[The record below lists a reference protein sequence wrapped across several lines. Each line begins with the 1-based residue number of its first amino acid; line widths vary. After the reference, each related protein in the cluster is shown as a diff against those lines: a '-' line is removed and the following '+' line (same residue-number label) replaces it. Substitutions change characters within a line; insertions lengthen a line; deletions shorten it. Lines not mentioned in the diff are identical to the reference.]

1 MKFKVIADIQG
12 NFMVEER
19 EEDFEIACPFCENI
33 DIYQVNE
40 DTDLYCS
47 KCGKLLVIKGKGR
60 TCFDFEDVTKLKN
73 IIKRGTSREDRRNAL
88 ILLGRVLEWCEDLT
102 LAEFLL
108 HLSLMDPDKWVR
120 ERAEQILNQ
129 QREAGTAKVKSEI
142 KKLKTSQHPPP
153 LSVAEEES
161 VVQEEIPAED
171 LSDREEIS
179 EQKEDIKKANL
190 VDILLEVIDDTQEV
204 PFPQPN
210 VENINNIDEL
220 LEVAMGS
227 IESTKEVLEGT
238 CETPKRR
245 ENNAEIEEEEI
256 REEIREETE
265 ETQEETEEAQE
276 EIEETQEE
284 TEEAQEE
291 IEEAQEEIEEE
302 IEEVEKEIEE
312 QIEIKEEIEEAEKE
326 IEEQI
331 ENIKTEEE
339 IERDDE
345 MEDEIK
351 AEASGEHKSL
361 TEDVDDITAQEL
373 LDKPIEDLL
382 DGITIESLLE
392 EFALSEDFSEKADI
406 IFIMGE
412 MKFLESTEFLLDL
425 MQNDPDY
432 ELRLISL
439 QALEKIGDKSI
450 APAILES
457 MKKEKDT
464 DFRKKI
470 ATFYSQLKY
479 KRNA

>member
-1 MKFKVIADIQG
+1 MKFKVIADRHG
-12 NFMVEER
+12 NFRVEER
-19 EEDFEIACPFCENI
+19 EENFEIACPFCENI
-33 DIYQVNE
+33 DVYQVAE

-60 TCFDFEDVTKLKN
+60 TCFDVEDVTKLKN

-108 HLSLMDPDKWVR
+108 HLSLMDPDKWIR

-142 KKLKTSQHPPP
+142 KKLKTSQNPPP
-153 LSVAEEES
+153 LPVSVKKEEKS
-161 VVQEEIPAED
+161 VIQETI
-171 LSDREEIS
+171 SEEIS
-179 EQKEDIKKANL
+179 VAAEITEPKEDTKKANL
-190 VDILLEVIDDTQEV
+190 VDILLEVIDDTQEMSL
-204 PFPQPN
+204 P
-210 VENINNIDEL
+210 EIDIEHINNIDEL

-227 IESTKEVLEGT
+227 IESTKEVLENT
-238 CETPKRR
+238 FETGKTK
-245 ENNAEIEEEEI
+245 EFDG
-256 REEIREETE
+256 
-265 ETQEETEEAQE
+265 
-276 EIEETQEE
+276 
-284 TEEAQEE
+284 
-291 IEEAQEEIEEE
+291 EIEEE
-302 IEEVEKEIEE
+302 IEEETEEKVEEEVQEETEEKVEEEVQEEINEKE
-312 QIEIKEEIEEAEKE
+312 
-326 IEEQI
+326 
-331 ENIKTEEE
+331 
-339 IERDDE
+339 RYDE
-345 MEDEIK
+345 MEDVIK
-351 AEASGEHKSL
+351 EEASGEYKSL

-392 EFALSEDFSEKADI
+392 EFALTEDFNEKADI

-412 MKFLESTEFLLDL
+412 MKFMESAEFLLDL

-439 QALEKIGDKSI
+439 QALEKIGDESI

-479 KRNA
+479 KRKA

>member
-1 MKFKVIADIQG
+1 MKFKVIADIHG
-12 NFMVEER
+12 NFIVQEM
-19 EEDFEIACPFCENI
+19 EEDFEITCPFCENI
-33 DIYQVNE
+33 DIYQMAE

-108 HLSLMDPDKWVR
+108 HLSLMDPDKWIR

-142 KKLKTSQHPPP
+142 KKLKTSQNPPP
-153 LSVAEEES
+153 LPVSIKEKSVI
-161 VVQEEIPAED
+161 QETTV
-171 LSDREEIS
+171 EEIS
-179 EQKEDIKKANL
+179 DTDEITEQKEDARKAKL
-190 VDILLEVIDDTQEV
+190 VDILLEVIDDTQKM
-204 PFPQPN
+204 PPPQTD
-210 VENINNIDEL
+210 VVANIDNIDEL

-227 IESTKEVLEGT
+227 IESTKEVLENT
-238 CETPKRR
+238 FDNDKIKECEGK
-245 ENNAEIEEEEI
+245 IEVE
-256 REEIREETE
+256 
-265 ETQEETEEAQE
+265 E
-276 EIEETQEE
+276 EIEEVEKIEE
-284 TEEAQEE
+284 DIEEE
-291 IEEAQEEIEEE
+291 IAKEEREEEIAKEEREEEIAEIAKEEIEEE
-302 IEEVEKEIEE
+302 IEE
-312 QIEIKEEIEEAEKE
+312 
-326 IEEQI
+326 
-331 ENIKTEEE
+331 KTE
-339 IERDDE
+339 RYVY

-351 AEASGEHKSL
+351 EETSGEYKSL
-361 TEDVDDITAQEL
+361 IEDVDDTTAQEL

-392 EFALSEDFSEKADI
+392 EFAFTEDFNEKADI

-412 MKFLESTEFLLDL
+412 MKFIESTDFLLDL

-439 QALEKIGDKSI
+439 QALEKIGDESI
-450 APAILES
+450 APVILES
-457 MKKEKDT
+457 MKKEKDS

-470 ATFYSQLKY
+470 AAFYSQLKY
-479 KRNA
+479 KRNT

>member
-12 NFMVEER
+12 NFMVKEMEA
-19 EEDFEIACPFCENI
+19 DFEITCPFCENI
-33 DIYQVNE
+33 DVYHMDE

-108 HLSLMDPDKWVR
+108 HLSLMDPDKWIR

-142 KKLKTSQHPPP
+142 KKLKTSHSPPP
-153 LSVAEEES
+153 V
-161 VVQEEIPAED
+161 P
-171 LSDREEIS
+171 IS
-179 EQKEDIKKANL
+179 EQKEEEIVIQEEIPVEVPSAGEEIPEQKEELKKAKL
-190 VDILLEVIDDTQEV
+190 VDILLEVIDDTQEM
-204 PFPQPN
+204 PSPAMD
-210 VENINNIDEL
+210 VEHINNIDEL

-227 IESTKEVLEGT
+227 IESTKEVLENT
-238 CETPKRR
+238 SETPKIK
-245 ENNAEIEEEEI
+245 EGYDEIEEK
-256 REEIREETE
+256 
-265 ETQEETEEAQE
+265 
-276 EIEETQEE
+276 IEEEN
-284 TEEAQEE
+284 
-291 IEEAQEEIEEE
+291 IDDRIEEE
-302 IEEVEKEIEE
+302 IEEEDIDDKIEE
-312 QIEIKEEIEEAEKE
+312 DIDEKIEED
-326 IEEQI
+326 
-331 ENIKTEEE
+331 
-339 IERDDE
+339 IERENE

-351 AEASGEHKSL
+351 EEAFAEDKSL

-392 EFALSEDFSEKADI
+392 EFALTEDLNEKADI

-412 MKFLESTEFLLDL
+412 MKLIESTDFLLDL
-425 MQNDPDY
+425 MQNAPDY

-450 APAILES
+450 APAVLES

-470 ATFYSQLKY
+470 AAFYSQLKY
-479 KRNA
+479 KREK